1 MPRQLLIAFLL
12 VAIITSAGSTAGAVD
27 VEADV
32 STRETYVNVPI
43 TLQIQINNAVE
54 YEQPVM
60 PAVDGLEI
68 KSLGAPSRS
77 YQITTI
83 NGRRTQRTTMAYQY
97 SVTPVREGTFTIPP
111 VKVVADG
118 RVMMTKATR
127 IIATKSETDDL
138 LFVEVEGDKSE
149 IYVGEALDL
158 TLKIWVRPY
167 RDKEYNITLN
177 EPTMWSLIS
186 PQTKWGPFTDALEKL
201 SDNRRRPGGEMTLRE
216 DSEGD
221 ERAYLMFEVD
231 ATVYPDRIGEISGD
245 DVRIIVNYPIEL
257 GRSRSPFSM
266 LGDDFFGGSSPFDD
280 QMLSGFGSRLEIK
293 RTRPLVAETS
303 IDTIQ
308 VKPIPTTGRP
318 ESYRGAVGEYSIL
331 TEARPVQ
338 VQAGDPITLNIGI
351 DGTGPMDL
359 VRAPPLAEQ
368 TSLIREFKVP
378 DEPLAGFVDGTQK
391 VFSTTIRPLS
401 ENVTE
406 IPPIEFTYFNPDTE
420 KFVTVQSDPIPI
432 RVEAAE
438 MLALDS
444 IGGRNRS
451 NASDRITDEQES
463 RSAVPVFA
471 SGPDH
476 LQSQPRAV
484 LLSRPLAILFF
495 APPLLVLVLGIF
507 ARRQHLTGLISAK
520 RRFRRA
526 IRSCSTSE
534 QVGLALEQ
542 FLAQRFR
549 LSKSKMVRS
558 QTVGQ
563 LRASDQLELA
573 VRTERLYSRCSRDTQ
588 NAEHRELKGEAEAIV
603 NAILSSQTR
612 PRRSVGSTTLS
623 TSSAAVLFVAFAF
636 SFDNK
641 AVLSQEPA
649 AQPSTQSSIPS
660 NGASKSVKEE
670 SAALDLDAIAPGT
683 ALASPSTLTPT
694 QQSQLLEEAAAEF
707 HLAIDSTSKA
717 AAKELYASSA
727 EKLQLIVDSGV
738 TNAAVFFDLANAQFG
753 GGDAA
758 AAIANYRR
766 SLRYEPANQSYW
778 LGLAQA
784 ESSLMGEDAI
794 PRSEFEDHAALKKV
808 RPINDLILR
817 IVSPNLMLTIAV
829 IAWVLAWLVIASR
842 IFAVKSFWKM
852 SSACLFLFA
861 VLASLSYGIR
871 VHQFCVDDIAVLTKS
886 AVQLR
891 SGDGEEFE
899 TIAEPERTAGMLVRV
914 IDRRDGWQKI
924 ELPSG
929 VVGWAP
935 SADCEE
941 I

>member
-1 MPRQLLIAFLL
+1 MPRQMFATFLL
-12 VAIITSAGSTAGAVD
+12 TAVIISAGSTARAVD

-77 YQITTI
+77 YRVTTI

-97 SVTPVREGTFTIPP
+97 SVTPIREGTFTIPP

-118 RVMMTKATR
+118 RTMMTKATR

-138 LFVEVEGDKSE
+138 LFVEIEGDKSE
-149 IYVGEALDL
+149 IFVGEALDL

-186 PQTKWGPFTDALEKL
+186 RQTKWGPFTEALEKL
-201 SDNRRRPGGEMTLRE
+201 SDNRRRPGGELTLRE

-221 ERAYLMFEVD
+221 ERGYLLFEVE

-245 DVRIIVNYPIEL
+245 DVRVIVNYPVEL

-308 VKPIPTTGRP
+308 VKPVPTTGRP
-318 ESYRGAVGEYSIL
+318 DSYRGAVGEYSIL

-359 VRAPPLAEQ
+359 VRAPPLSEQ

-391 VFSTTIRPLS
+391 VFSTTIRPLN

-406 IPPIEFTYFNPDTE
+406 IPPIEFTYFDPEAE

-444 IGGRNRS
+444 ISGRSRASSPDRS
-451 NASDRITDEQES
+451 DTEQDS
-463 RSAVPVFA
+463 RSAAPVFL
-471 SGPDH
+471 SGPDD
-476 LQSQPRAV
+476 LQSQPRAA
-484 LLSRPLAILFF
+484 LIPRPLVIFF
-495 APPLLVLVLGIF
+495 LTPPLLVMVLGIF

-520 RRFRRA
+520 RRFQRA
-526 IRSCSTSE
+526 IRTGSTSE
-534 QVGLALEQ
+534 EVGIALEQ
-542 FLAQRFR
+542 FLARRFR
-549 LSKSKMVRS
+549 LPESKMVRS
-558 QTVGQ
+558 QTVGR
-563 LRASDQLELA
+563 LRASDQLDLA
-573 VRTERLYSRCSRDTQ
+573 VRTERLYSRCARDADSQ
-588 NAEHRELKGEAEAIV
+588 DHAELKREAEAIV
-603 NAILSSQTR
+603 DAILNSRAR
-612 PRRSVGSTTLS
+612 PRRSARSATLS
-623 TSSAAVLFVAFAF
+623 TSSAAVLFIAFAF
-636 SFDNK
+636 FFDHH
-641 AVLSQEPA
+641 AVVSQEPSVSSPR
-649 AQPSTQSSIPS
+649 QSMPVNESSTSEAVTADTDFTKGSHSS
-660 NGASKSVKEE
+660 
-670 SAALDLDAIAPGT
+670 
-683 ALASPSTLTPT
+683 LTPT
-694 QQSQLLEEAAAEF
+694 QQTQLLNEAAAEF
-707 HLAIDSTSKA
+707 QLAVDSASKA

-738 TNAAVFFDLANAQFG
+738 TNAGLFFDLASAQLG
-753 GGDAA
+753 AGDAA

-766 SLRYEPANQSYW
+766 SLRYAPANQSYW
-778 LGLAQA
+778 LGLARA
-784 ESSLMGEDAI
+784 ESSLTGDGAI
-794 PRSEFEDHAALKKV
+794 PRSGFEGNAALEKV
-808 RPINDLILR
+808 RPINDVILR
-817 IVSPNLMLTIAV
+817 FVSPNWMLAVAV
-829 IAWVLAWLVIASR
+829 IAWSLAWLVIASR
-842 IFAVKSFWKM
+842 IFTVTSFWKM
-852 SSACLFLFA
+852 SSACLFLVA

-871 VHQFCVDDIAVLTKS
+871 VHQFCVDDTAVLTNAS
-886 AVQLR
+886 VQLR
-891 SGDGEEFE
+891 AGDGEEFE
-899 TIAEPERTAGMLVRV
+899 TIAEPEQTAGMLVRV
-914 IDRRDGWQKI
+914 IDRRDGWQKV

-929 VVGWAP
+929 AIGWA
-935 SADCEE
+935 SESDCEE